1 MFEVAMHIIILQ
13 TFVVVSLLGC
23 LSLKTF
29 KWRQK
34 QFFFG
39 QGNSNFQ
46 DMCMYMYLVPNYI
59 CKYCPYVMEV
69 RTIVYR
75 LYYIAVSVRE

>member
-1 MFEVAMHIIILQ
+1 MVWQIIILRNTIGMFEVAMHIMILQ

-46 DMCMYMYLVPNYI
+46 DMYMYM
-59 CKYCPYVMEV
+59 
-69 RTIVYR
+69 
-75 LYYIAVSVRE
+75 